1 MNTMTPDLITALQTL
16 GHLHK
21 GTDLGGVLQ
30 WAILHIQSQAEAIEE
45 LRADFEEEHD
55 ERLRFEKAAHS
66 AKAAID
72 AALAAITEAMPAE
85 PLDFSR
91 DNTSFI
97 NLMGGIGDPDY
108 MKGQLSIRHI
118 DTRESRP
125 RKRKQEQ

>member
-1 MNTMTPDLITALQTL
+1 MTTDLITALQTH
-16 GHLHK
+16 GQQHK

-45 LRADFEEEHD
+45 LRADFEEEHN

-72 AALAAITEAMPAE
+72 AALDQINETMPAE
-85 PLDFSR
+85 PLDFAR
-91 DNTSFI
+91 DNTSFV

-118 DTRESRP
+118 DPRESSP

>member
-1 MNTMTPDLITALQTL
+1 MNTMTTDLITALQTH

-30 WAILHIQSQAEAIEE
+30 WAILHIQNQAEAIEE

-55 ERLRFEKAAHS
+55 ERLRFEKAAHD

-72 AALAAITEAMPAE
+72 AALDQINETMPAP
-85 PLDFSR
+85 PLDFAT
-91 DNTSFI
+91 DHTSHI
-97 NLMGGIGDPDY
+97 NLMGGLGGPDY